1 MSEILS
7 SHPCPICSTP
17 VSHSP
22 RYPLAVC
29 QDCHNKACNTE
40 GQKLSFFNQS
50 MSGGFEAVI
59 TDTQENY
66 PSHVCYIEGHKCW
79 ADEARFGG
87 IVIQPFTV
95 RSPE

>member
-1 MSEILS
+1 MSKIS
-7 SHPCPICSTP
+7 ISHPCPICSTL
-17 VSHSP
+17 VSHSA

-29 QDCHNKACNTE
+29 QDCHNTCNAE

-50 MSGGFEAVI
+50 ISGGFEAVV

-66 PSHVCYIEGHKCW
+66 PSHVCYIAGNKCW

-87 IVIQPFTV
+87 IVIQLCSV
-95 RSPE
+95 RSPT